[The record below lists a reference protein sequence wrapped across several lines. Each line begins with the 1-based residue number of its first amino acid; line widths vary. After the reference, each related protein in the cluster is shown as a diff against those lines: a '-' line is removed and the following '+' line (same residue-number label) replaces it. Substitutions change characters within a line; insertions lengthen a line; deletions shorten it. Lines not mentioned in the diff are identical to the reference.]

1 MKHMSK
7 TSNWAGFLMTRNVL
21 AAACAMAVMPGAAFA
36 ATASLASTWA
46 PTQTHALAMHTQD
59 KVTGLTAIDQP
70 LHIAVALKLRDRDQL
85 DAFVAARRQ
94 LAATG
99 AQLAAPMTAQLD
111 RDAHHAIWF
120 FTTRDSQFA
129 RGGAA
134 AATFA
139 SRGHDVFARFAGTL
153 AEETDPRLLD
163 QHWSSFVESW
173 FPGGQSDPA
182 LLFLRMDLGEATI
195 WTGKLGLL
203 DSAKMMLGLNVSS
216 AIEGRKATTQL

>member
-1 MKHMSK
+1 MRYQP
-7 TSNWAGFLMTRNVL
+7 GD
-21 AAACAMAVMPGAAFA
+21 AADLRTKF
-36 ATASLASTWA
+36 WN
-46 PTQTHALAMHTQD
+46 ALAESPFVMLQA
-59 KVTGLTAIDQP
+59 GEGA
-70 LHIAVALKLRDRDQL
+70 
-85 DAFVAARRQ
+85 DA
-94 LAATG
+94 
-99 AQLAAPMTAQLD
+99 AAPMTAQLD

-173 FPGGQSDPA
+173 FPGGKDDPN

-195 WTGKLGLL
+195 WSGKLGLL
-203 DSAKMMLGLNVSS
+203 DSAKMMLGMNVSDS
-216 AIEGRKATTQL
+216 IQGQKATTRL